1 MDAFRFF
8 GQVLNNSSSLTL
20 RMTRESS
27 RVAGEKPSCNCNALR
42 MSECCRSDTFLKG
55 NAKTVDFMGL
65 ESMVYLYKMGGN
77 E

>member
-1 MDAFRFF
+1 MDDFRFF

-27 RVAGEKPSCNCNALR
+27 RVAGEKPLCNCNALR

-55 NAKTVDFMGL
+55 NGKTVDFERL
-65 ESMVYLYKMGGN
+65 NSLVYLYKKGRN